1 MVIHVKE
8 WKYQY
13 SRPVLTFSYLMLLI
27 SRRRT
32 YFPTLSFFNEFEG
45 LLVLVSTLFSTY
57 QAITVK
63 RVSISGM
70 TIQRSYI
77 DPHLQSSVW

>member
-27 SRRRT
+27 SKRRT
-32 YFPTLSFFNEFEG
+32 YFPTLSSFNKFEG
-45 LLVLVSTLFSTY
+45 LLILVSTLFSTY
-57 QAITVK
+57 QAMTVK
-63 RVSISGM
+63 RVPILRM
-70 TIQRSYI
+70 TIQRPYI